1 VNVALT
7 TQAVV
12 DRPDFGW
19 CLVYIEVGVGL
30 QIVRGD
36 DVVYSVPA
44 GARGLAAKTNNEDFS
59 RLTEPFRREL
69 LAHCYRILGSVHDAE
84 DLVQE
89 TYLRA
94 WRGFD
99 GFEGRSSLR
108 VWLYRI
114 ATSACL
120 TALEHRSRRFL
131 PSGLGPPSDDPDR
144 PLTVAGPEVAWV
156 QPLPDAPSSMTTD
169 PAAIVVS
176 RDSVRLAL
184 VAALQHLPARQ
195 RVVLIMRD
203 VLAWRASE
211 VADLL
216 DTTLEGVN
224 SALARA
230 RSQLD
235 RAGLTEDTLIE
246 PVDPANRVLL
256 DQYAEAFERA
266 DIDALLRLL
275 REDVAL
281 EMPPH
286 LTWFSGR
293 AAVGTFFA
301 SNVFGER
308 CGWWPTALG
317 AIRMVRTT
325 SNGQPAVAAYFRG
338 DDGLHHAHALQVLT
352 LTPAGV
358 SRIVSFNEPSLF
370 EPFGLP
376 LRLSAP
382 AEVRPRS
389 DGHL

>member
-1 VNVALT
+1 M
-7 TQAVV
+7 
-12 DRPDFGW
+12 
-19 CLVYIEVGVGL
+19 
-30 QIVRGD
+30 
-36 DVVYSVPA
+36 
-44 GARGLAAKTNNEDFS
+44 
-59 RLTEPFRREL
+59 
-69 LAHCYRILGSVHDAE
+69 AHCYRMLGSMHDAE

-94 WRGFD
+94 WRGFG

-120 TALEHRSRRFL
+120 TALEHRGRRVL

-144 PLTVAGPEVAWV
+144 PLTLAGPEVAWV
-156 QPLPDAPSSMTTD
+156 QPLPDAPSPMATD

-176 RDSVRLAL
+176 RDNVRLAL
-184 VAALQHLPARQ
+184 IAALQHLPAKQ

-216 DTTLEGVN
+216 DTTVEAVN

-230 RSQLD
+230 RSQLG
-235 RAGLTEDTLIE
+235 RAGLTEDTLTE

-293 AAVGTFFA
+293 AAVGHFLA
-301 SNVFGER
+301 SNIFSGG

-317 AIRMVRTT
+317 AIRMVHTT
-325 SNGQPAVAAYFRG
+325 SNGQPALAAYVRG
-338 DDGLHHAHALQVLT
+338 DDGLYRAHALQVLT

-358 SRIVSFNEPSLF
+358 SQILSFNEPSLF

-376 LRLSAP
+376 PRIDADGRAAGHSR
-382 AEVRPRS
+382 AEVVR
-389 DGHL
+389 